1 LFFLV
6 GIKTKEMTMNCACGW
21 AECWGEAECGTPQ
34 NEGGFALALLL
45 SGGSLESLLLDC
57 VEEDEEV

>member
-1 LFFLV
+1 
-6 GIKTKEMTMNCACGW
+6 MNNICACGCGW
-21 AECWGEAECGTPQ
+21 AECWGEAECGTPP

>member
-1 LFFLV
+1 
-6 GIKTKEMTMNCACGW
+6 MNCACGW
-21 AECWGEAECGTPQ
+21 DSCWGEAECGTPQ
-34 NEGGFALALLL
+34 NNAIGLALLL